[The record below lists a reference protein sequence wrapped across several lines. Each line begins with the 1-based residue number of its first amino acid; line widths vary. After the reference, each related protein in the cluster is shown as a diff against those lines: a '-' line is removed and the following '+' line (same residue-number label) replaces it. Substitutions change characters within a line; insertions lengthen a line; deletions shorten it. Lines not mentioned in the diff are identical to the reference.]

1 MESQIAT
8 VISEKPK
15 FHVLKPVLEDSGSEK
30 SSMLEK
36 LKDSELHLNLKN
48 LVTKERELLYEILL
62 HIAEVDRRKLYL
74 AMAYPSLWEYML
86 SLGYS
91 ESSAY
96 RRIQAA
102 RLLNRVP
109 EIGIKI
115 EEGSINLSQACEL
128 EKIDQKHLP
137 KLIEKLEYKSK
148 RETQIILAQELDLP
162 IKHVETQKAQKD
174 ESIRIELTFSKEEW
188 EQIKAAKDLLAHA
201 LKDQD
206 TKTLINHLVTK
217 ELRKS
222 QKSTSAAKVILNR
235 DKTCQFKDPRTHKQ
249 CNSKHLLQVDH
260 IQPKYAGGSD
270 DQSNL
275 RILCA
280 HHNRYRCRKDF
291 GQIRK
296 SYPEPAG
303 KNNLE

>member
-1 MESQIAT
+1 
-8 VISEKPK
+8 
-15 FHVLKPVLEDSGSEK
+15 
-30 SSMLEK
+30 MLEK

-48 LVTKERELLYEILL
+48 LVSKERELLHEILL
-62 HIAEVDRRKLYL
+62 HVAEVDRRKLHL

-102 RLLNRVP
+102 RLLNRLP
-109 EIGIKI
+109 EIGSKI

-128 EKIDQKHLP
+128 EKVDQKHLP

-148 RETQIILAQELDLP
+148 TETQIILAQELDLP
-162 IKHVETQKAQKD
+162 IKHTETQKPQKD
-174 ESIRIELTFSKEEW
+174 ESIRIELTFTKEEW
-188 EQIKAAKDLLAHA
+188 EKIKEVKDLLSHA

-217 ELRKS
+217 ELKKS
-222 QKSTSAAKVILNR
+222 QKSTSAAKVILKR
-235 DKTCQFKDPRTHKQ
+235 DQSCQFIDHKTNKQ

-260 IQPKYAGGSD
+260 IQPKYAGGSND
-270 DQSNL
+270 PTNL

-280 HHNRYRCRKDF
+280 HHNRYRYQRESRTSAESSWESFIQSGVGRNTKRRND
-291 GQIRK
+291 
-296 SYPEPAG
+296 
-303 KNNLE
+303 

>member
-1 MESQIAT
+1 
-8 VISEKPK
+8 
-15 FHVLKPVLEDSGSEK
+15 
-30 SSMLEK
+30 MLEK

-48 LVTKERELLYEILL
+48 LVVRERELLYEILL

-96 RRIQAA
+96 RRIQAG

-128 EKIDQKHLP
+128 EKFEQKHLP

-174 ESIRIELTFSKEEW
+174 ESIRIELTFTKEEW
-188 EQIKAAKDLLAHA
+188 GQIKAAKDLLSHT

-280 HHNRYRCRKDF
+280 HHNRYRYEKESQKYSPLDTR
-291 GQIRK
+291 
-296 SYPEPAG
+296 
-303 KNNLE
+303 